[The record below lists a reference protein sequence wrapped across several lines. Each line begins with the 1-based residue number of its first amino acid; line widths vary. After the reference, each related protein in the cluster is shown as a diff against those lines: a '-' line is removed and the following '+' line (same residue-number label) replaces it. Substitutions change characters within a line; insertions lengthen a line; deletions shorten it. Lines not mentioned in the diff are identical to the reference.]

1 MWKIKLGNL
10 NKNLTFFSVHYIFY
24 ENTISLS
31 KITSTFIKDNQMK
44 TNLLC
49 KSGFNKF
56 SLVICINA
64 WIEEEDAAHLVRA
77 EQTLYLY

>member
-10 NKNLTFFSVHYIFY
+10 NKNLTFFTVHYIFY

-31 KITSTFIKDNQMK
+31 KITSAFIRDNQMK
-44 TNLLC
+44 TNLLH
-49 KSGFNKF
+49 KSSFNKL
-56 SLVICINA
+56 SLIICINA
-64 WIEEEDAAHLVRA
+64 WIEEEDTAHLARA